1 MVCWKFFKFSFRLI
15 RLSLNCLIN
24 NFFNLLKSVFRFG
37 KFFEKVLILFVFN
50 FLFWFNVKKLILL
63 FKLRIIE

>member
-1 MVCWKFFKFSFRLI
+1 MVCWKFFKFDFRLI

-37 KFFEKVLILFVFN
+37 KFFKKVLILFVFN
-50 FLFWFNVKKLILL
+50 FLFWFYVKYLILL
-63 FKLRIIE
+63 FKLRI